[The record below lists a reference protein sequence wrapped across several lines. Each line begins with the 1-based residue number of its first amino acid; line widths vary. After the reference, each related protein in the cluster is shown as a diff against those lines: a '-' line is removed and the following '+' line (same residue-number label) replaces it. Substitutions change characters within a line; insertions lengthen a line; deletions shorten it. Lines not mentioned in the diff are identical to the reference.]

1 MPRKPKALPDH
12 FTAEEAQALV
22 AAAPGYPT
30 RMAMRIMLRTGLR
43 VSECLSLRP
52 ADLRLSQDP
61 PISSLRREV
70 TGNKSKRGR
79 DVPIPAGLVE
89 SLGDLALIHAKNR
102 GRPSRLA
109 HWQAAS
115 ALPRLAL
122 GLDVGPPSVTLP
134 SPSDPGHCD

>member
-52 ADLRLSQDP
+52 ADLRLYHDSRSAWMAD
-61 PISSLRREV
+61 RRL
-70 TGNKSKRGR
+70 S
-79 DVPIPAGLVE
+79 PF
-89 SLGDLALIHAKNR
+89 
-102 GRPSRLA
+102 
-109 HWQAAS
+109 
-115 ALPRLAL
+115 LPRLI
-122 GLDVGPPSVTLP
+122 LDIVINHADHPSRPIRYLM
-134 SPSDPGHCD
+134 S